1 LGRTNRT
8 IHTVFHNL
16 GKLMILEGIFFFIP
30 LIYSL
35 LAGETSQTKYFVISS
50 TLSFFFGL
58 LFLKIF
64 REGIIYFIESLLIV
78 GVSWILLAVFASLP
92 FSLSTGKS
100 FIDGYFEAV
109 SGLTTTG
116 ITIFTNIESLSKSV
130 ILWRSLIQWFGG
142 LGILTL
148 FLAITFKS
156 NNAYFRLFSAES
168 HKIDSARP
176 TPSIFKTVIILWSIY
191 GVFTIIEIIV
201 LKIFGMNIFDAINHS
216 LTTLSTGG
224 FSPYDAS
231 IQHFKNAGYH
241 YYKEIEYVIT
251 FFMFLGGVNFLLHF
265 KLFTG
270 KIKDVFKDLEFRV
283 FLLIIFSS
291 VSLILLSHYVNI
303 GSFSI
308 KNFESDFRHTIF
320 TVVSI
325 TTTTG
330 FGTTDINSA
339 FFPALA
345 KQIILILMLIGG
357 SVGSTAGGVKVL
369 RITVLF
375 KLFKKEIQRLRLP
388 KKAISK
394 LVINGK
400 IFPTDEIKRI
410 TGLFFGWLFLIFI
423 GAMIT
428 ALFSDLNAW
437 QSFSGMFS
445 AVGNIGPFYF
455 SVEQM
460 SKLPDIVK
468 ITYIFG
474 MLAGRLEILPVILIF
489 SRKAWKNS

>member
-1 LGRTNRT
+1 MVKKYRTFS
-8 IHTVFHNL
+8 TVFHNL
-16 GKLMILEGIFFFIP
+16 GKLLILEGIFFLIPMFYALIMDEKVSYFIIP
-30 LIYSL
+30 LSL
-35 LAGETSQTKYFVISS
+35 SLI
-50 TLSFFFGL
+50 FGI
-58 LFLKIF
+58 LFIF
-64 REGIIYFIESLLIV
+64 LFKENNIYFIESLLIC
-78 GVSWILLAVFASLP
+78 GVSWIFLAIFAGLP
-92 FSLSTGKS
+92 FSMAGGKS

-116 ITIFTNIESLSKSV
+116 ITIFTNIEALPKAV
-130 ILWRSLIQWFGG
+130 ILWRSMIQWFGG

-176 TPSIFKTVIILWSIY
+176 TPSIYKTVIILWSIY
-191 GVFTIIEIIV
+191 GLFTAVEIV
-201 LKIFGMNIFDAINHS
+201 LLKIFGMNFFDAINHS

-241 YYKEIEYVIT
+241 YYREIEYIIT
-251 FFMFLGGVNFLLHF
+251 FFMFLGGVNFLLHY
-265 KLFTG
+265 KVLRG
-270 KIKDVFKDLEFRV
+270 NIKDIFHDIEFRV
-283 FLLIIFSS
+283 FLFIIG
-291 VSLILLSHYVNI
+291 VSTFLILLNHYVSI
-303 GSFSI
+303 HSFNLA
-308 KNFESDFRHTIF
+308 KLESDFRHTIF

-325 TTTTG
+325 STTTG
-330 FGTTDINSA
+330 FGTVDINST
-339 FFPALA
+339 FFPAMA

-357 SVGSTAGGVKVL
+357 SVGSTAGGIKVL
-369 RITVLF
+369 RITVLY
-375 KLFKKEIQRLRLP
+375 KLFKKQIQRLRLP

-394 LVINGK
+394 VIINKGV
-400 IFPTDEIKRI
+400 FPESEVLRI
-410 TGLFFGWLFLIFI
+410 TGLFFGWMLIIFI

-428 ALFSDLNAW
+428 AAFSDLNAW

-455 SVEQM
+455 SVEKM
-460 SKLPDIVK
+460 STLPDIIK

-474 MLAGRLEILPVILIF
+474 MLAGRLEILPIILLFNI
-489 SRKAWKNS
+489 KAWKTS

>member
-1 LGRTNRT
+1 M
-8 IHTVFHNL
+8 V
-16 GKLMILEGIFFFIP
+16 LEGIFFIVPILFAIFSGEKKQITCFLIPAVLSILLGFLFI
-30 LIYSL
+30 
-35 LAGETSQTKYFVISS
+35 K
-50 TLSFFFGL
+50 FF
-58 LFLKIF
+58 K
-64 REGIIYFIESLLIV
+64 EGKIYFIESLLIC
-78 GVSWILLAVFASLP
+78 GVSWIILAVFAGLP
-92 FSLSTGKS
+92 FSLSAGKS

-116 ITIFTNIESLSKSV
+116 ITIFTNIESLSKSL
-130 ILWRSLIQWFGG
+130 ILWRSMIQWFGG

-168 HKIDSARP
+168 HKIDSSRP
-176 TPSIFKTVIILWSIY
+176 TPSIFKTVLILWGIY
-191 GVFTIIEIIV
+191 GLFTMIEIIL
-201 LKIFGMNIFDAINHS
+201 LKTFGMNLFDAINHS

-224 FSPYDAS
+224 FSPYDSS
-231 IQHFKNAGYH
+231 IQHFKQAGYH
-241 YYKEIEYVIT
+241 FYKEIEYIIT
-251 FFMFLGGVNFLLHF
+251 FFMFLGGINFLLHY
-265 KLFTG
+265 KALTG
-270 KIKDVFKDLEFRV
+270 KLKSVFQDIEFRAFTFIIGASV
-283 FLLIIFSS
+283 F
-291 VSLILLSHYVNI
+291 LILLNHYI
-303 GSFSI
+303 SISSFSF
-308 KNFESDFRHTIF
+308 NNLENDFRHTLF

-325 TTTTG
+325 STTTG
-330 FGTTDINSA
+330 FGTVDINSG

-394 LVINGK
+394 LVINK
-400 IFPTDEIKRI
+400 RIFPVNEIKRI
-410 TGLFFGWLFLIFI
+410 GALFFGWLLLIFI
-423 GAMIT
+423 GGMIT

-455 SVEQM
+455 SVEKM
-460 SKLPDIVK
+460 SKLPDIIK
-468 ITYIFG
+468 LTYIFG
-474 MLAGRLEILPVILIF
+474 MLAGRLEILPVLLIF
-489 SRKAWKNS
+489 SKKAWKNS

>member
-1 LGRTNRT
+1 MVKKYRTFS
-8 IHTVFHNL
+8 TVFHNL
-16 GKLMILEGIFFFIP
+16 GKLLILEGIFFLIPMFYALIIDEKVSYFIIP
-30 LIYSL
+30 LSL
-35 LAGETSQTKYFVISS
+35 SLI
-50 TLSFFFGL
+50 FGI
-58 LFLKIF
+58 LFIF
-64 REGIIYFIESLLIV
+64 LFKENNIYFIESLLIC
-78 GVSWILLAVFASLP
+78 GVSWIFLAIFAGLP
-92 FSLSTGKS
+92 FSMAGGKS

-116 ITIFTNIESLSKSV
+116 ITIFTNIEALPKAV
-130 ILWRSLIQWFGG
+130 ILWRSMIQWFGG

-176 TPSIFKTVIILWSIY
+176 TPSIYKTVIILWSIY
-191 GVFTIIEIIV
+191 GLFTAIEIV
-201 LKIFGMNIFDAINHS
+201 LLKIFGMNFFDAINHS

-241 YYKEIEYVIT
+241 YYREIEYIIT
-251 FFMFLGGVNFLLHF
+251 FFMFLGGVNFLLHY
-265 KLFTG
+265 KILRG
-270 KIKDVFKDLEFRV
+270 NIKDVFHDIEFRV
-283 FLLIIFSS
+283 FLFIIGASTF
-291 VSLILLSHYVNI
+291 LILLNHYLTI
-303 GSFSI
+303 HSFNLA
-308 KNFESDFRHTIF
+308 KLESDFRHTIF

-325 TTTTG
+325 STTTG
-330 FGTTDINSA
+330 FGTVDINST
-339 FFPALA
+339 FFPAMA

-357 SVGSTAGGVKVL
+357 SVGSTAGGIKVL
-369 RITVLF
+369 RITVLY
-375 KLFKKEIQRLRLP
+375 KLFKKQIQRLRLP

-394 LVINGK
+394 VIINKGV
-400 IFPTDEIKRI
+400 FPESEVLRI
-410 TGLFFGWLFLIFI
+410 TGLFFGWMLIIFI

-428 ALFSDLNAW
+428 AAFSDLNAW

-455 SVEQM
+455 SVEKM
-460 SKLPDIVK
+460 STLPDIIK

-474 MLAGRLEILPVILIF
+474 MLAGRLEILPIILLFNI
-489 SRKAWKNS
+489 KAWKTS

>member
-1 LGRTNRT
+1 
-8 IHTVFHNL
+8 
-16 GKLMILEGIFFFIP
+16 MILEGFFFIIP
-30 LIYSL
+30 IIF
-35 LAGETSQTKYFVISS
+35 AFFTGESNQIKYFLIPAF
-50 TLSFFFGL
+50 LSIILGYIFIKFFN
-58 LFLKIF
+58 
-64 REGIIYFIESLLIV
+64 EGKIYFIESLLIC
-78 GVSWILLAVFASLP
+78 GVSWIILAIFAGLP
-92 FSLSTGKS
+92 FTLSSGES

-130 ILWRSLIQWFGG
+130 ILWRSMIQWFGG

-191 GVFTIIEIIV
+191 GLFTITEAIL
-201 LKIFGMNIFDAINHS
+201 LKTFGMNLFDAINHS

-224 FSPYDAS
+224 FSPYDSS
-231 IQHFKNAGYH
+231 IQHFKNSGYH
-241 YYKEIEYVIT
+241 YYKEIEYIIT
-251 FFMFLGGVNFLLHF
+251 FFMFLGGVNFLLHY
-265 KLFTG
+265 KALTG
-270 KIKDVFKDLEFRV
+270 KIKSIFKDIEFKV
-283 FLLIIFSS
+283 FLFIILSS
-291 VSLILLSHYVNI
+291 TILILSNHYI
-303 GSFSI
+303 DISRFSLHSLE
-308 KNFESDFRHTIF
+308 KDFRHTIF
-320 TVVSI
+320 TVISI

-330 FGTTDINSA
+330 FGTTDINSS
-339 FFPALA
+339 FFPAMA

-357 SVGSTAGGVKVL
+357 SVGSTAGGIKVL
-369 RITVLF
+369 RITVLV

-394 LVINGK
+394 LVINK
-400 IFPTDEIKRI
+400 RIFPVSEIKRI
-410 TGLFFGWLFLIFI
+410 TSLFFGWLLLIFI

-428 ALFSDLNAW
+428 AAFSDLSAW

-455 SVEQM
+455 SVEMM

-468 ITYIFG
+468 LTYIFG
-474 MLAGRLEILPVILIF
+474 MLAGRLEILPVLLIF